1 MRLRGGS
8 GEATVRLPGGYGAG
22 LEDQATR
29 GPGEMLLGGA
39 EARGDRPATTVVPD
53 ARGEPVEALDMAL
66 PTGLAQS
73 SDIE

>member
-1 MRLRGGS
+1 M
-8 GEATVRLPGGYGAG
+8 RLPGGDGAG

-29 GPGEMLLGGA
+29 GPNEMLLGGA

-66 PTGLAQS
+66 LTGLSQS